1 MGYGIGM
8 ARHEIEKLS
17 YRGFDPMISMKTRK
31 LIGETSYL
39 SVCQ

>member
-1 MGYGIGM
+1 MGFGL

-17 YRGFDPMISMKTRK
+17 YRGFDPMISMKMRK

-39 SVCQ
+39 GVCQ